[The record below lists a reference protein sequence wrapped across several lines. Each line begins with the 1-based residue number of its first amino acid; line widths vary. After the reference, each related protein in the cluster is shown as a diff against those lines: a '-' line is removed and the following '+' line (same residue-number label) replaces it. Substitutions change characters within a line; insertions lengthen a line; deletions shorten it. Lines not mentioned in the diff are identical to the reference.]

1 MRSWPAFWP
10 GSIDWT
16 GGSRHDAPS
25 GAGAA
30 RRGPG
35 RGLYQEI
42 PGWKVLGRNLVNPY
56 GELDIVALDGS
67 ELVIVEVRCRT
78 LGEVQSSLDSVGP
91 RKLRRL
97 VDAGRAHADR
107 IGWTGPWRIDL
118 IGFTVSTADRD
129 AAEPEWRLEHVRD
142 VTRGMDC
149 PS

>member
-1 MRSWPAFWP
+1 MTRHLELGRRAEDRAEAYIRRS
-10 GSIDWT
+10 
-16 GGSRHDAPS
+16 
-25 GAGAA
+25 
-30 RRGPG
+30 
-35 RGLYQEI
+35 

-56 GELDIVALDGS
+56 GELDIVAMDGG

-91 RKLRRL
+91 RKLRHL
-97 VDAGRAHADR
+97 VNAGRAHADR

-118 IGFTVSTADRD
+118 IGFTVNTADRD
-129 AAEPEWRLEHVRD
+129 AAEPEWCLEHVRD

>member
-1 MRSWPAFWP
+1 MTRHLELGRRAEDRAEAYIRRS
-10 GSIDWT
+10 
-16 GGSRHDAPS
+16 
-25 GAGAA
+25 
-30 RRGPG
+30 
-35 RGLYQEI
+35 

-56 GELDIVALDGS
+56 GELDIVALDGG

>member
-1 MRSWPAFWP
+1 MTRHLELGRRAEDRAEAYIRRS
-10 GSIDWT
+10 
-16 GGSRHDAPS
+16 
-25 GAGAA
+25 
-30 RRGPG
+30 
-35 RGLYQEI
+35 

-56 GELDIVALDGS
+56 GELDIVAMDGG

-91 RKLRRL
+91 RKLRHL
-97 VDAGRAHADR
+97 INAGRAHADR

-118 IGFTVSTADRD
+118 IGFTVNTADRD
-129 AAEPEWRLEHVRD
+129 AAEPEWCLEHVRD

>member
-1 MRSWPAFWP
+1 MMRYLELGRRAE
-10 GSIDWT
+10 D
-16 GGSRHDAPS
+16 R
-25 GAGAA
+25 AA
-30 RRGPG
+30 DHIEKS
-35 RGLYQEI
+35 L
-42 PGWKVLGRNLVNPY
+42 GWKLLGRNIVNPY
-56 GELDIVALDGS
+56 GELDIVAMDGS

-118 IGFTVSTADRD
+118 IGFTVNTADRD

>member
-1 MRSWPAFWP
+1 MTRHLDLGRNAEERAEAHIRS
-10 GSIDWT
+10 
-16 GGSRHDAPS
+16 
-25 GAGAA
+25 
-30 RRGPG
+30 
-35 RGLYQEI
+35 L
-42 PGWKVLGRNLVNPY
+42 GWKVLGRNLVNPY
-56 GELDIVALDGS
+56 GELDIVAMDGS

-78 LGEVQSSLDSVGP
+78 LGKVQSSLDSVGP

-118 IGFTVSTADRD
+118 IGFTVNTADRD